1 MNLFC
6 TSASTRALS
15 LLLMEE
21 RSTSSMNL
29 DLKKADIYSGIRG
42 KTTTLSLSCTTSTT
56 RLLLRKKSRPGEC

>member
-1 MNLFC
+1 
-6 TSASTRALS
+6 
-15 LLLMEE
+15 MEE